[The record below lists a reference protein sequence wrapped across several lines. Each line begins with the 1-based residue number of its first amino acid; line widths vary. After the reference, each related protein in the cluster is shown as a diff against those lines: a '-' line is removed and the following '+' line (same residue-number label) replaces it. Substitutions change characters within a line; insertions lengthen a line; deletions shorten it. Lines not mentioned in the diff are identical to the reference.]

1 MYHAC
6 WGSLQFEF
14 SWIGLN
20 WQFVVGVLEP
30 LLQESERLP
39 QNFSPSQ
46 SLPSSSPDYKHVQRV
61 CKHLDAV
68 LCSLSPLLVSGY
80 ALFAIRFLVW
90 VCGKEDTT
98 TSKRGRPTPR
108 AVNKGEG
115 SKREHSSRQAHKMW
129 VSSHDLVHIPG

>member
-1 MYHAC
+1 MLGKLAIRIFLDWIELAVC
-6 WGSLQFEF
+6 SRCTGASVARIRETTSEF
-14 SWIGLN
+14 
-20 WQFVVGVLEP
+20 
-30 LLQESERLP
+30 
-39 QNFSPSQ
+39 FSFTITT
-46 SLPSSSPDYKHVQRV
+46 SSSPDYKHVQRV